1 MCRDSILQAT
11 SSFEL
16 SSITVGGSS
25 GEASSCCSE
34 GWGST
39 SGCSEGW
46 GSTSGC
52 SEGSAAAVAVS
63 ATACACFR
71 LISILPPFFPI
82 KDNSKIIQ

>member
-16 SSITVGGSS
+16 SSITVGGS
-25 GEASSCCSE
+25 GAASCCSVSCCSVSCCSV
-34 GWGST
+34 GWGSA
-39 SGCSEGW
+39 
-46 GSTSGC
+46 SGC
-52 SEGSAAAVAVS
+52 SEGSAAVS